1 MNRGDRKKLWE
12 ACPYAKISSHSVED
26 GRCSGGR
33 RGARPADAHPG
44 AIVTTHK
51 NVVDKIVREHGV
63 AELRGRTIRQR
74 AARRDDT
81 GLPRR
86 RLHRPASL
94 QESLDTI

>member
-1 MNRGDRKKLWE
+1 VIVRSCGRPVLTPK
-12 ACPYAKISSHSVED
+12 SHPT
-26 GRCSGGR
+26 RLR
-33 RGARPADAHPG
+33 TAGALAAGAGPAQPTLTPG